1 MCYII
6 KLSKILGGVKM
17 FNAGKF
23 KRLASFLKK
32 FLTLIY
38 WLYFIATILVGISLV
53 IGLFIP
59 KDKFNVHPFSSSS
72 VKFSIDNLTFIANS
86 MANEIINIK
95 LLLGLLLILIF
106 VVAIITIL
114 VIRQIIKILK
124 TVEEEN
130 PFDIENSKR
139 LSFIGKILIISSFIV
154 KPLQSILATYFIE
167 IFKIENISA
176 RIKIDLTL
184 LFIGLFIILLA
195 KIFSYGNYLQQEY
208 DSTV

>member
-1 MCYII
+1 
-6 KLSKILGGVKM
+6 
-17 FNAGKF
+17 
-23 KRLASFLKK
+23 
-32 FLTLIY
+32 
-38 WLYFIATILVGISLV
+38 
-53 IGLFIP
+53 
-59 KDKFNVHPFSSSS
+59 
-72 VKFSIDNLTFIANS
+72 

-130 PFDIENSKR
+130 LFDIENSKR